1 MRYVYHP
8 DALTEYADA
17 ALYYDERV
25 PALGWD
31 FTKEVDA
38 AIELI
43 TQAPNRWRSIDEY
56 ATLPTAPI
64 SSWDS
69 IYGRGRLHFH
79 RGRHALKPGARIL
92 EASLNLRASVEIMR
106 GGGGELRF
114 K

>member
-25 PALGWD
+25 PALG
-31 FTKEVDA
+31 

-79 RGRHALKPGARIL
+79 RGRHALKPGARI
-92 EASLNLRASVEIMR
+92 
-106 GGGGELRF
+106 
-114 K
+114 